1 MNRFVKVL
9 EKIQIT
15 IGVAFLSIFFLVILY
30 QIITRHLGISAIWTV
45 EMASNSFIWAM
56 FMGAAVMVNRK
67 EHFNFDILLK
77 KLTGKK
83 RFMLNIFNDFVLI
96 LFNIAIF
103 IYGIQVCQQ
112 FWDYNWTSLPDL
124 KMGYVWI
131 AIPIMGGTMII
142 YSVNHIINHLKAW
155 KGGQA

>member
-142 YSVNHIINHLKAW
+142 YSVNHIINHLKSW